1 MQKINYTRIED
12 EEYYEAFGIKKE
24 GSKFIVQDTK
34 KVEAAYQKA
43 WENRNYEI
51 DKFWSR
57 ALYFWGFIAA
67 TFVAYTAI
75 ITKGNAE
82 EQIAKITNI
91 SFEICILALG
101 VIFSTAWILVI
112 KGSKRWQENWEKH
125 IDYLENFVSG
135 SLYKTIFYKG
145 EQYYSVSKMSEYVA
159 WAVLG
164 GWVILFFQ
172 TFFKFIFLA
181 LNLCAENMMI
191 ANWCVA
197 VIVFVGV
204 IEITTIF
211 IIFMWK
217 RGKSNQHFIEGK
229 ESKPSFYIR
238 KRREDLSDTEVE
250 KEKNI
255 EIEKKGKVEIK
266 VELEEKKAEDVD
278 NDLL

>member
-91 SFEICILALG
+91 SFEICILD
-101 VIFSTAWILVI
+101 TRD
-112 KGSKRWQENWEKH
+112 KG
-125 IDYLENFVSG
+125 
-135 SLYKTIFYKG
+135 
-145 EQYYSVSKMSEYVA
+145 
-159 WAVLG
+159 
-164 GWVILFFQ
+164 
-172 TFFKFIFLA
+172 
-181 LNLCAENMMI
+181 
-191 ANWCVA
+191 
-197 VIVFVGV
+197 
-204 IEITTIF
+204 
-211 IIFMWK
+211 
-217 RGKSNQHFIEGK
+217 
-229 ESKPSFYIR
+229 
-238 KRREDLSDTEVE
+238 
-250 KEKNI
+250 
-255 EIEKKGKVEIK
+255 
-266 VELEEKKAEDVD
+266 
-278 NDLL
+278 